1 MFNKLA
7 DHFDNVCN
15 KNSNKICIVEGEK
28 KITFAKFNE
37 LSNTYQNYKKKY

>member
-15 KNSNKICIVEGEK
+15 KNSNKICIVDGEK
-28 KITFAKFNE
+28 KLLLLN
-37 LSNTYQNYKKKY
+37 LMSYQIRIKII